1 MCPFRIIGAGFVTL
15 KDSVFQSSSP
25 LRHVAELLPVLE
37 KKDTEVSTLL
47 MFTDGG
53 PDHNCKHLSVQTAL
67 LAMFLLGGM
76 DTMVVLRTAPQQS
89 WTNPAERIMSILNLG
104 LQGCSLARTAM
115 DEKFE
120 VTMRKCNGMSAI
132 RRAAVDSMLAS
143 KESLVEQPTPQG
155 ARSLEVSNIEQE
167 MPLPE
172 PVNGETVSCGE
183 ASIIVRQQPLLFP
196 TNGATVDDAE
206 ASTIVQEKPIA
217 DPGNAM
223 PMGGG
228 EASDIVQEQPF
239 PDTRNATSMDGGE
252 EHQSE
257 NEAVPVANEAVPVAK
272 GTCELPET
280 LGGPDVGSDDDSWML
295 DEDSVDGGCETS
307 QPPTM
312 NTIIEGFL
320 QPRADASNEHGAAEP
335 TSTTSVVSNARPADI
350 PVYDDGNFEEV
361 YATSI
366 ATPLRIVEGQFRQ
379 LMWNDTPL
387 EVHQP
392 ATNQEVWL
400 ILYLHAYMFAM
411 RC

>member
-15 KDSVFQSSSP
+15 KDYVFQSSSP

-53 PDHNCKHLSVQTAL
+53 LDHNCKHLSVQTAL

-76 DTMVVLRTAPQQS
+76 NTMVVLGPAPQQS

-132 RRAAVDSMLAS
+132 RRAALDIMLAS
-143 KESLVEQPTPQG
+143 KDPLVEQPTPQG
-155 ARSLEVSNIEQE
+155 ARSLEASNIEQE

-172 PVNGETVSCGE
+172 SVNGETVSCGE
-183 ASIIVRQQPLLFP
+183 ASITIQQHPLLFP
-196 TNGATVDDAE
+196 TNAATVDDGE

-217 DPGNAM
+217 DSGNAM

-228 EASDIVQEQPF
+228 EAIDIVQERPF
-239 PDTRNATSMDGGE
+239 PDTRNATSMDCGE

-257 NEAVPVANEAVPVAK
+257 
-272 GTCELPET
+272 
-280 LGGPDVGSDDDSWML
+280 
-295 DEDSVDGGCETS
+295 
-307 QPPTM
+307 
-312 NTIIEGFL
+312 
-320 QPRADASNEHGAAEP
+320 
-335 TSTTSVVSNARPADI
+335 
-350 PVYDDGNFEEV
+350 
-361 YATSI
+361 
-366 ATPLRIVEGQFRQ
+366 
-379 LMWNDTPL
+379 
-387 EVHQP
+387 
-392 ATNQEVWL
+392 
-400 ILYLHAYMFAM
+400 
-411 RC
+411 